1 MYFINGILF
10 DTHTKNSEKIGYF
23 GYGIG
28 YDTRMISGTLK
39 KTGYQCMTLNKHKLA
54 AVTCIVIA
62 GIMGICWVVSLCLNA
77 E

>member
-1 MYFINGILF
+1 MYFINGILS

-54 AVTCIVIA
+54 SKLNYSITFNITK
-62 GIMGICWVVSLCLNA
+62 WKSL
-77 E
+77 